1 MMSNHEWV
9 ELIAK
14 EFNCSNSM
22 ARSMFHSML
31 VTRKMLAVSKDVRR
45 GKAEQEQKEE
55 LQMQAWEESDKE
67 AYDCLFEKE

>member
-14 EFNCSNSM
+14 EFNCSNST
-22 ARSMFHSML
+22 AKSMFHSML
-31 VTRKMLAVSKDVRR
+31 VTHKRAVNKDGYM
-45 GKAEQEQKEE
+45 GKAEQERKEE
-55 LQMQAWEESDKE
+55 LQMQEWEESDKE

>member
-14 EFNCSNSM
+14 EFNCSNSV
-22 ARSMFHSML
+22 AKKMFHSML
-31 VTRKMLAVSKDVRR
+31 VTRKMIIPKDFRKE
-45 GKAEQEQKEE
+45 KAEQERKEE
-55 LQMQAWEESDKE
+55 LQMQAWEESDRE